1 MSGLLVN
8 AGVGLLV
15 LFRLNRDRKQNLKIV
30 GTLYTLGVFWG
41 IIIELAG
48 IVF

>member
-1 MSGLLVN
+1 MSVLLIN